1 MKKILVPTDFS
12 ACAKAA
18 EVCALDLAKKLKAE
32 LVFLHILLTPVDWS
46 KLSKEQEDFYPET
59 QKEIAKAKDYLN
71 SLLKSAENYGLVA
84 HKLIVYS
91 NGGEKIHK
99 FIQSEKIDFVVMGS
113 HGQYGLRDHIL
124 GSNTYSMIRR
134 SDVPVIIVK
143 EGQNNLKLEN
153 IVFATNLKEDTGQY
167 FKSIEKFAKIVGASL
182 KILYV
187 NTPTYFL
194 ETNDILKL
202 GESFLKNFADESH
215 EIFIQDAFREERGI
229 IQFSVNQNADSIAL
243 VTYGKS
249 DLVQYFNPSITE
261 NLIAMSHLPVI
272 SMLVKK

>member
-32 LVFLHILLTPVDWS
+32 LVFLHILITPVDWS

-59 QKEIAKAKDYLN
+59 QSEIARAKEYLN
-71 SLLKSAENYGLVA
+71 SLLETAEDSGLVA
-84 HKLIVYS
+84 RKLIVYS

-99 FIQSEKIDFVVMGS
+99 YIQSEKIDLVVMGS
-113 HGQYGLRDHIL
+113 HGQYGFRDHIL
-124 GSNTYSMIRR
+124 GSNTYGMIRR

-143 EGQNNLKLEN
+143 EGQKNLNFAN
-153 IVFATNLKEDTGQY
+153 IVFATNLKEDTGQC
-167 FKSIEKFAKIVGASL
+167 FRSIEDLAKLVGASL

-202 GESFLKNFADESH
+202 GESYLKAFAKENH
-215 EIFIQDAFREERGI
+215 EIHIQDAFREERGI
-229 IQFSVNQNADSIAL
+229 IQFSENQKADIIAL

-261 NLIAMSHLPVI
+261 NLIAMSPLPVI
-272 SMLVKK
+272 SMRVNK